1 MSQILSLFGVAPV
14 LNFYVWTVGVFS
26 GIGMLNTVYGVMTLM
41 HYDEAW
47 EVRND
52 DDDKFTAK

>member
-1 MSQILSLFGVAPV
+1 M
-14 LNFYVWTVGVFS
+14 NFYVWTVGVFS
-26 GIGMLNTVYGVMTLM
+26 GIGFLNTAYGLLTLK

-52 DDDKFTAK
+52 DDDKFTDQ

>member
-1 MSQILSLFGVAPV
+1 MTQILSLFEILPE

-26 GIGMLNTVYGVMTLM
+26 GIGFLNTAYGLLTLK

-52 DDDKFTAK
+52 DDDKYTAT